1 MARLQTNDHP
11 RYQDGLRYIYPVVS
25 RRAGGVSVG
34 VNLNPNDACN
44 WRCVYCQVPGLK
56 AGKGPAI
63 DLERLEHELEDLL
76 RDVLEGDFMEAR
88 VPAEARRL
96 NDIAISGNGESTSSP
111 DFAGAIAVIER
122 VMQRLGLLDDVTATQ
137 SAWLQE
143 PLKVVLITNG
153 SMVHKPEVQAGLMQL
168 AQLNGEVWF
177 KLDGASDA
185 ALALINNSALGI
197 DRQLANLRMAAS
209 LCPTFIQ
216 TAAFRR
222 SATPKS
228 PAGEALAGGADIMAG
243 TLEGYFD
250 AVRQLVE
257 AGTPLQGVHLYSL
270 ARPSF
275 QPEAPTLIPLKR
287 AELDPIAERLRALGL
302 LVTVNE

>member
-11 RYQDGLRYIYPVVS
+11 RYQDGLKYIYPVVS

-63 DLERLEHELEDLL
+63 DLERLEHELDAMLRDLL
-76 RDVLEGDFMEAR
+76 DGDFMETR
-88 VPAEARRL
+88 VPAEARRF

-111 DFAGAIAVIER
+111 DFADAIAVVGR
-122 VMQRLGLLDDVTATQ
+122 VMDRFGLLDSDTATQ
-137 SAWLQE
+137 SQWLRE

-153 SMVHKPEVQAGLMQL
+153 SMVHKPDVQAGLKQL
-168 AQLNGEVWF
+168 AKLNGEVWF

-185 ALALINNSALGI
+185 ALLLINNSALGI
-197 DRQLANLRMAAS
+197 ERQLANLRTAAS

-222 SATPKS
+222 SDAPTS
-228 PAGEALAGGADIMAG
+228 PDGSPDAEAEVMAG
-243 TLEGYFD
+243 TLDGYVD
-250 AVRQLVE
+250 AVRALLDG
-257 AGTPLQGVHLYSL
+257 GTPFSGVHLYSL
-270 ARPSF
+270 ARPSY
-275 QPEAPTLIPLKR
+275 QPEASVLIPLKR

-302 LVTVNE
+302 FVTVNE